1 MLMLGLASEG
11 LNLWCVETHYVG
23 FNSGQ
28 ATYQAPAGTIDVLNA
43 IYSQATRAT
52 GTDVTDATSITT
64 TLTDTTTVSRV
75 GIKFSSV
82 PSIGTLTITGLDP
95 IAKVDWEVDTW
106 YWLNLDPAVSGTVF
120 SAAFSAAATF
130 SEFYLASSI
139 YDLPLTQWNRDTWS
153 TINNKAQLGRPSTCY
168 YYEKLLTPQVTLWPR
183 PNNGYDHLTLFTHRQ
198 IQDVGSL
205 TQSIE
210 IPQRWFE
217 AICWQLAVRI
227 AFECEY
233 VDPQLIP
240 NITAMADKTLAE
252 VELGETDG
260 APIMLAPN
268 IGVYNR

>member
-23 FNSGQ
+23 FNANQ

-43 IYSQATRAT
+43 IYSQATRTT
-52 GTDVTDATSITT
+52 GVDVTDATSVTT
-64 TLTDTTTVSRV
+64 TLASSTTVSRIGV
-75 GIKFSSV
+75 KFSVV
-82 PSIGTLTITGLDP
+82 PASGTLTITGL
-95 IAKVDWEVDTW
+95 AAQTRTDWAANTW
-106 YWLNLDPAVSGTVF
+106 YWFNLDPTVTGTVF
-120 SAAFSAAATF
+120 AATFSVAATF
-130 SEFYLASSI
+130 SEFYLASGI

-153 TINNKAQLGRPSTCY
+153 TINNKAQQGRPSTCY

-183 PNNGYDHLTLFTHRQ
+183 PNNQYDHLTLFTHRQ

-227 AFECEY
+227 AFECEF
-233 VDPQLIP
+233 VDPALIG
-240 NITAMADKTLAE
+240 NITAMADRTLGE
-252 VELGETDG
+252 VEMGESDG
-260 APIMLAPN
+260 APIYLQPA
-268 IGVYNR
+268 IAVYNR